1 MSPTVVEGPYLR
13 DILDQPR
20 ALAETHRRL
29 EVPPGLEAVRER
41 LAGGA
46 FTRVVLTGM
55 GGSFHGLWPLHLRL
69 LEGGR
74 ASSMVETSE
83 LLHYQWALLGRETLL
98 VIVSQSGRSAEVV
111 RLLEEARGGAAVIA
125 VTNTVAS
132 PLATMA
138 DATVLTHAGEE
149 ATVSCKTWVSAQMA
163 LRWLAAVLG
172 EEDREA
178 LRSALAAAAG
188 AVGRYLAD
196 WRRHVEDLAREL
208 SDVRSV
214 FVVGRGPSLAAA
226 GTGGLILK
234 ESTHRPAE
242 GMSSAS
248 FRHGPMEMLGPAV
261 FVLVY
266 AGPERTRALNERLVA
281 DVRAA
286 GGRAGL
292 VAGDAERPALRLPL
306 SEPLGSILELLPVEM
321 MTLALAALDGRE
333 AGRFAIAGKVTAT
346 E

>member
-20 ALAETHRRL
+20 ALAETQRRL
-29 EVPPGLEAVRER
+29 EMTPGLEAVRER

-69 LEGGR
+69 LEQGR

-83 LLHYQWALLGRETLL
+83 LVHYQRALLGRETLL
-98 VIVSQSGRSAEVV
+98 VVVSQSGRSAEVV
-111 RLLEEARGGAAVIA
+111 RLLEEAPRGAVIA
-125 VTNTVAS
+125 VTNTRAS
-132 PLATMA
+132 PLSTRA

-172 EEDREA
+172 GEDGEA
-178 LRSALAAAAG
+178 LRPALAGAAG
-188 AVGRYLAD
+188 AVERYLAD
-196 WRRHVEDLAREL
+196 WPRHVEDLAREL
-208 SDVRSV
+208 SEVRSL

-234 ESTHRPAE
+234 ESTHRAAE
-242 GMSSAS
+242 GMSSAA

-266 AGPERTRALNERLVA
+266 GGPERTRALNERLVA

-286 GGRAGL
+286 GGRACL
-292 VAGDAERPALRLPL
+292 AAEDAEEPALRLPL
-306 SEPLGSILELLPVEM
+306 SEPLRPILELLPVEM

-333 AGRFAIAGKVTAT
+333 AGRFTIAGKVTAT